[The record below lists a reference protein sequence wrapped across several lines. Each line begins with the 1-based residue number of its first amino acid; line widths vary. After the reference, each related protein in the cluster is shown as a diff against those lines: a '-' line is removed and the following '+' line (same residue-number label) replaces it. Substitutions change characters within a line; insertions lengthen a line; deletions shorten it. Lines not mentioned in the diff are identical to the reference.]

1 MNNKLTTKQLI
12 KMLEMCDPDAYIMIE
27 DGYNLRYAVRIEQ
40 EEAVALS
47 EDEVDLLS
55 NYLDLSHMEAE
66 YDLEANE
73 TLDFFSVVSICA

>member
-1 MNNKLTTKQLI
+1 MTGKLTTKELI
-12 KMLEMCDPDAYIMIE
+12 KKLQMCDPDAFVMVE
-27 DGYNLRYAVRIEQ
+27 DGYNLRYAVRVEQ

-66 YDLEANE
+66 YGLEANE
-73 TLDFFSVVSICA
+73 TLDFFSVVSICS

>member
-1 MNNKLTTKQLI
+1 MNNKLTTKELI
-12 KMLEMCDPDAYIMIE
+12 KKLQMCDPDAYIMIE

-55 NYLDLSHMEAE
+55 NYLDLSHMEST
-66 YDLEANE
+66 YDLEDYG
-73 TLDFFSVVSICA
+73 TLDFFSVVSICS